1 MTKSHYL
8 KLTLSD
14 KTYKRLKSQMVM
26 KHMVDDIY
34 GLEDEIMLRILKA
47 IEKEEEGVII
57 FLKEERAV
65 S

>member
-14 KTYKRLKSQMVM
+14 KTYKRLKSQMAM
-26 KHMVDDIY
+26 KYMVDNIY
-34 GLEDEIMLRILKA
+34 GLKDEIMLRILKA

-57 FLKEERAV
+57 FLKEERMG
-65 S
+65 